1 MKDFTAMDHPLEK
14 SSVKAPEAVE
24 KPASQKLQAPSG
36 FTEELSKYPS
46 FMDGLL
52 KFLCNPFI
60 LLGGIVAA
68 IYFFYKAGQSRSI
81 DSENTKLRDMN
92 KELLSE
98 VKALRKENKNLKDQ
112 LGLLPENE
120 EYSYPARERKLLTT
134 SKKKISVARL
144 E

>member
-1 MKDFTAMDHPLEK
+1 MDQPLEK
-14 SSVKAPEAVE
+14 NSVKAPEAVE

-68 IYFFYKAGQSRSI
+68 FYFFYKAGQSRSI
-81 DSENTKLRDMN
+81 DSENTKLHDTN

-98 VKALRKENKNLKDQ
+98 VKALRKENKRLKDQ
-112 LGLLPENE
+112 LGILPDDE
-120 EYSYPARERKLLTT
+120 ELDYPARERKSLTT
-134 SKKKISVARL
+134 GKKKIGIARL